1 MLREVRHGE
10 LLAVL
15 GEEGVLPLREIA
27 RRLGV
32 GQATARHDLTELGEA
47 GRLTRV
53 HGGAVTARADDEP
66 AFEDVAVDELSAK
79 AALLTNDTSDP
90 ATLAAF
96 REAGTEV
103 ITV

>member
-1 MLREVRHGE
+1 M
-10 LLAVL
+10 
-15 GEEGVLPLREIA
+15 
-27 RRLGV
+27 
-32 GQATARHDLTELGEA
+32 
-47 GRLTRV
+47 
-53 HGGAVTARADDEP
+53 TARADDEP